1 MEHWF
6 RRSGSSFHGCPGF
19 ARSSPLLLRSPGHAP
34 PRPIATLQLASSSPS
49 NLHGGRAHSLRALRL
64 LCSSV
69 ARSAPARRA
78 SSSAPWSTF
87 SRALLLSLPCRGA
100 PVRALFLLA
109 ELFSALRTATFHLP
123 AQLTALNC
131 PAPRALAPDASR
143 VIFGSRRLVPS
154 FLIFFPNTE
163 PF

>member
-6 RRSGSSFHGCPGF
+6 RRSRSSFHGCPGF

-87 SRALLLSLPCRGA
+87 SRALLSLPCRGA

-109 ELFSALRTATFHLP
+109 ELFSVLRTATFHLP

-131 PAPRALAPDASR
+131 PAPRALAPDAS
-143 VIFGSRRLVPS
+143 
-154 FLIFFPNTE
+154 
-163 PF
+163 